1 MAAEKK
7 MKKETKEKKANK
19 KAVKDTK
26 KAEKKPAKKTETK
39 GKKTEKV
46 KQLSAK
52 ETTSSEVKSKF
63 YSIVKHPLISEKAVG
78 MIETQN
84 KLSFIVGKAFTKS
97 DVKRAVEKMYNV
109 KVDRVQVIN
118 DMRGRKKAIVKINTQ
133 YRADEIATKLG
144 IL

>member
-1 MAAEKK
+1 MAADKK
-7 MKKETKEKKANK
+7 VKKEIKEK

-26 KAEKKPAKKTETK
+26 KKVKET
-39 GKKTEKV
+39 KKTEKV
-46 KQLSAK
+46 KRLSAK

-84 KLSFIVGKAFTKS
+84 KLTFVIGKAFTKS
-97 DVKRAVEKMYNV
+97 EIKSAVEKMYNV
-109 KVDRVQVIN
+109 KVDRVQMIN
-118 DMRGRKKAIVKINTQ
+118 DMKGRKKAIVKINNQ

>member
-7 MKKETKEKKANK
+7 VKKETKEKKA
-19 KAVKDTK
+19 VKETK
-26 KAEKKPAKKTETK
+26 KAGKTPVKEKKDD
-39 GKKTEKV
+39 KKTEKV

-52 ETTSSEVKSKF
+52 ETTSSEVKGKF

-84 KLSFIVGKAFTKS
+84 KLTFVIEKGFTKS
-97 DVKRAVEKMYNV
+97 EVKRAVEQMYNV
-109 KVDRVQVIN
+109 KVDRVQVVN
-118 DMRGRKKAIVKINTQ
+118 DMKGRKKAIVRINKQ

>member
-7 MKKETKEKKANK
+7 VKQETKKKKTDKKTVKET
-19 KAVKDTK
+19 
-26 KAEKKPAKKTETK
+26 
-39 GKKTEKV
+39 KKTEKV
-46 KQLSAK
+46 KRLSAK

-84 KLSFIVGKAFTKS
+84 KLTFVIGKAFTKS
-97 DVKRAVEKMYNV
+97 EVKRAVEKMYNV
-109 KVDRVQVIN
+109 KVDRVQMLN
-118 DMRGRKKAIVKINTQ
+118 DMKGRKKAIVKINTQ